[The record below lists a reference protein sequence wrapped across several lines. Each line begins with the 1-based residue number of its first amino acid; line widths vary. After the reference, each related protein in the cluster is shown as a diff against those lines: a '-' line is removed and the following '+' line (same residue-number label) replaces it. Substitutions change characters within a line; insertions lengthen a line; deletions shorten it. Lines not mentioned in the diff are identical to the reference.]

1 MSEEENIK
9 RITTSSALLLQ
20 LHDIDTND
28 IQKFLEDTK
37 VGKGGTTGVKS
48 KKPNARE
55 FIEHRGP
62 QVQGKNA
69 LALAEHIIKKS
80 EDPSYKDLQEL
91 ANKFNDNWKS
101 NTCYLCGQKIIEGQD
116 EELEHIVPVAEAF
129 AVLDI
134 IQDNQTEFKKKL
146 DEPMNPEKEGTYR
159 KYLLEYRRSHAC
171 CNQLKSNTSFLHWDK
186 ANNYVVNELVL
197 KNFFAR
203 LHSVI
208 GGTKFRSEERVCG
221 NKDLIKD
228 QKERNKKTFID
239 LRTTD
244 VTNNYLN
251 PIATFVTEQ
260 RSKLGENMMELSYLA
275 NQALSVHP
283 VIWLMKK
290 GDASLTTKESDIETF
305 KTDVINKL
313 PTKYEAVR
321 GNILLK
327 LLLSPQLRD
336 NEIKKYYDARITK
349 DDQDM
354 SNNNISVRRSP
365 RTLPRKEF
373 EGLINADFAYFRNRH
388 QEICKEKWP
397 DWKANFEHECW
408 FGIYF
413 FNLLLDSQKLDK
425 TKLPDNWKL
434 ITDFPS
440 MKYLE
445 KDINPM
451 AELIKQINNY
461 VIFYVYM
468 HIIFT
473 VNSESSYKFDKFDY
487 ILSGMYPED
496 IMSSVETFLNEDQY
510 KTSGEYVNFHLER
523 ADVIISLISKTL
535 PHYNFILKESGSFFI
550 DGRSPISFTKEIINK
565 NRMFA
570 KEKEVATEM
579 IKMKRNYDLAYKYS
593 TIWAEQ
599 AGVSAKEKEA
609 IDSLKSLATKGLGK
623 KTVNIG
629 AELDREYK
637 ETVEDDDELVA
648 RALLDLIPASAPASP
663 PDPAPDPDPAPVAA
677 VEDPD
682 VEFMKAVKALQE
694 SPDTKTVQQYLDEDA
709 PSSAIAGAKYKYIP
723 PVTYVYGKYITDP
736 ITKQQNSVKNRRK
749 KTKANRKKRK
759 TKKVKPDP
767 KRTSKY
773 PKITKTKRSKK

>member
-1 MSEEENIK
+1 
-9 RITTSSALLLQ
+9 
-20 LHDIDTND
+20 
-28 IQKFLEDTK
+28 
-37 VGKGGTTGVKS
+37 
-48 KKPNARE
+48 
-55 FIEHRGP
+55 
-62 QVQGKNA
+62 
-69 LALAEHIIKKS
+69 
-80 EDPSYKDLQEL
+80 
-91 ANKFNDNWKS
+91 
-101 NTCYLCGQKIIEGQD
+101 
-116 EELEHIVPVAEAF
+116 
-129 AVLDI
+129 
-134 IQDNQTEFKKKL
+134 
-146 DEPMNPEKEGTYR
+146 
-159 KYLLEYRRSHAC
+159 
-171 CNQLKSNTSFLHWDK
+171 
-186 ANNYVVNELVL
+186 
-197 KNFFAR
+197 
-203 LHSVI
+203 
-208 GGTKFRSEERVCG
+208 
-221 NKDLIKD
+221 
-228 QKERNKKTFID
+228 
-239 LRTTD
+239 
-244 VTNNYLN
+244 
-251 PIATFVTEQ
+251 
-260 RSKLGENMMELSYLA
+260 
-275 NQALSVHP
+275 
-283 VIWLMKK
+283 MKK
-290 GDASLTTKESDIETF
+290 GDASLTTKESDIVIF
-305 KTDVINKL
+305 KTNVINKL
-313 PTKYEAVR
+313 PTTYEAVR

-327 LLLSPQLRD
+327 LLISPQLKD
-336 NEIKKYYDARITK
+336 NEIKEYYDARIEK
-349 DDQDM
+349 AGQDM
-354 SNNNISVRRSP
+354 SNNISVRRSSRVKQP
-365 RTLPRKEF
+365 MENFFP
-373 EGLINADFAYFRNRH
+373 LINADFAYFRDRH
-388 QEICKEKWP
+388 QKICKEKWP
-397 DWKANFEHECW
+397 EQDWGADFEHECW

-425 TKLPDNWKL
+425 TKLPDKFKP
-434 ITDFPS
+434 IADFPS

-445 KDINPM
+445 KDKNPM

-510 KTSGEYVNFHLER
+510 TRSGEYVNFHLER

-593 TIWAEQ
+593 TIWAEH
-599 AGVSAKEKEA
+599 AKEKGA
-609 IDSLKSLATKGLGK
+609 IDELRRLATELGEK
-623 KTVNIG
+623 KVNIG
-629 AELDREYK
+629 AELGREYK

-663 PDPAPDPDPAPVAA
+663 PDPAPAPDPAPVAA

-682 VEFMKAVKALQE
+682 VEFMKAVEALQE
-694 SPDTKTVQQYLDEDA
+694 SPDTKTVQDYLDA
-709 PSSAIAGAKYKYIP
+709 PRSSAIAGAKYKYIP